1 MQGREKLRIFLSG
14 MFSEDCIFTEFSEP
28 LCSGAWSLVSG
39 PNCSPGFQVSCFMF
53 QVSSCA
59 AESAAAAGSS
69 ARYNVQLSGTK
80 ELDSLSSVA
89 DGGE

>member
-1 MQGREKLRIFLSG
+1 MRSG
-14 MFSEDCIFTEFSEP
+14 CKEGKSWEFFSRVCFQKIAFSQSFQNRSVLGP
-28 LCSGAWSLVSG
+28 GLWSLAQIV
-39 PNCSPGFQVSCFMF
+39 PRVSCFMF

-59 AESAAAAGSS
+59 AESAAAGSS

-89 DGGE
+89 AGGE

>member
-1 MQGREKLRIFLSG
+1 
-14 MFSEDCIFTEFSEP
+14 
-28 LCSGAWSLVSG
+28 
-39 PNCSPGFQVSCFMF
+39 MF

-59 AESAAAAGSS
+59 AESAAAGSS

-89 DGGE
+89 AGGE

>member
-1 MQGREKLRIFLSG
+1 
-14 MFSEDCIFTEFSEP
+14 
-28 LCSGAWSLVSG
+28 
-39 PNCSPGFQVSCFMF
+39 MF

-59 AESAAAAGSS
+59 AESAAAAAGSS

-89 DGGE
+89 AGGE

>member
-1 MQGREKLRIFLSG
+1 MQGREKLGIFLSG

-39 PNCSPGFQVSCFMF
+39 PNCSSGFQVSGFMF

-59 AESAAAAGSS
+59 AESAAAGSS

-89 DGGE
+89 AGGE

>member
-1 MQGREKLRIFLSG
+1 
-14 MFSEDCIFTEFSEP
+14 
-28 LCSGAWSLVSG
+28 
-39 PNCSPGFQVSCFMF
+39 MF

-89 DGGE
+89 AGGE